1 MEETTKRSQ
10 LSFCRVLAAIAASV
24 AGLLF
29 LLASQTFGRP
39 QFGTTSGLLVTP
51 SSAVLLV
58 GETFPLTAVDE
69 SGKPASNVQWSISP
83 AIAELHQ
90 QDGEVLIEGKQEVAP
105 S

>member
-10 LSFCRVLAAIAASV
+10 LSFCRVLAAIAGSV

-39 QFGTTSGLLVTP
+39 QFGTTSGFLVTP

-58 GETFPLTAVDE
+58 VSSNGR
-69 SGKPASNVQWSISP
+69 GRKRKPASNVQWSISP